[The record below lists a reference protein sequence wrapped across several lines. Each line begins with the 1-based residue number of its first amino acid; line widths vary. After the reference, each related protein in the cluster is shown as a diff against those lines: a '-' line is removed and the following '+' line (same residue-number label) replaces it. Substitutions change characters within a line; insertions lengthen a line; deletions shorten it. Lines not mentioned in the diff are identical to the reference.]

1 MKELSKA
8 EEYFLIAVFHL
19 KDNAYGVSIRDK
31 IHELTGK
38 LYTYGTLYKIL
49 DQIVQRGYVLKIEGE
64 PTNERGG
71 RRKLYYRLTKRGIQ
85 ALKNSYSIQQS
96 LWLDINWQTLNGLD
110 VK

>member
-1 MKELSKA
+1 MRDLNLT
-8 EEYFLIAVFHL
+8 EEMILLAVWKL
-19 KDNAYGVSIRDK
+19 EGNAYGVSIRDK

-49 DQIVQRGYVLKIEGE
+49 EQIVQRGYVLKIEGE

-71 RRKLYYRLTKRGIQ
+71 RRKLYYKLTVRGIE

-110 VK
+110 IK